1 MVLDLRFSEPETPN
15 PKLATVLPIKSKTAI
30 VFIDWLRVF
39 CYFYT
44 MSKQL
49 KIYKPSDDEI
59 LKNVVQS
66 FEIENI
72 YIASAVAKNIF
83 KKVLLKLK
91 KANG

>member
-1 MVLDLRFSEPETPN
+1 
-15 PKLATVLPIKSKTAI
+15 
-30 VFIDWLRVF
+30 
-39 CYFYT
+39 

-72 YIASAVAKNIF
+72 HIASAVAKNIF